1 VVDGDE
7 RHPARIAPEGGDAYR
22 ATLEGSEHRVALAW
36 NPGTPVATADV
47 DGARLTLQIDR
58 DGIGWRLMHGGA
70 TIRVTVLP
78 PRIATLLEHMPARQ
92 APDLSRYLLSPM
104 PGLLLSLAVAEG
116 QEVKAGEPLATV
128 EAMKMENLLRA
139 DRNCTV
145 AKVHAAVG
153 DSLTVDQK
161 ILEFE

>member
-1 VVDGDE
+1 MA
-7 RHPARIAPEGGDAYR
+7 H
-22 ATLEGSEHRVALAW
+22 
-36 NPGTPVATADV
+36 
-47 DGARLTLQIDR
+47 RLTLQVDR
-58 DGIGWRLMHGGA
+58 DGIGWRLTHGGA
-70 TIRVTVLP
+70 TMRVRVLP
-78 PRIATLLEHMPARQ
+78 PRVAALLDHMPVRQ

-104 PGLLLSLAVAEG
+104 PGLLLALAVSEG

-139 DRNCTV
+139 ERDCTV
-145 AKVHAAVG
+145 SKVHAAVG